1 MSLGPDLGQ
10 HLSTIKTAAAV
21 APGNG
26 GVKAAGCLHATTTAF
41 SSVMSIM
48 MIVTL
53 HFVQQPV
60 LDHSG
65 AQVQAARCILIL
77 SFYDDDDYTGID
89 SFIIYH

>member
-1 MSLGPDLGQ
+1 MAKTLINNLLANIKMHQNHKTLCFVPD
-10 HLSTIKTAAAV
+10 LSTIKTAAAV

-60 LDHSG
+60 LVHIGD
-65 AQVQAARCILIL
+65 
-77 SFYDDDDYTGID
+77 
-89 SFIIYH
+89 